1 MPKNQEENP
10 IKPTQPEESAPQET
24 PQEAPQEEKKPH
36 KGLFKNERV
45 NFIIGVILIIFS
57 IYLTISFIS
66 FLFTGSVDQSKIEN
80 LSIGELSS
88 VSNDIQ
94 NWTGAFGAY
103 LSNLMINR
111 WMGISAFIVALWLY
125 VVGRRFIRVSHTRM
139 IRFTITCALSI
150 IVLSLFFGFIFLHSY
165 QGTFLYLG
173 GYHGYYATQ
182 WLNAWIGPWGTALFI
197 AALAIILLVHLSYK
211 TIDYIR
217 RASSVNLTGRA
228 IQSIRK
234 KADQWANS
242 GDHDKPEK
250 EDDEKETTV
259 TPEDENTVPETAQ
272 TEPTPD
278 EMAQTD
284 IKPDDT
290 LAASEMDDITAGYPD
305 DLVEPLP
312 SPDELEEPAPHGHE
326 ETKRLTIDTGDPSF
340 VIETAETDEMTTQ
353 APPLEDYDPTKDLSH
368 YKRPT
373 FDLLDK
379 RESSEVEINMEEQAA
394 NKKLITETLKNYNIG
409 ISSITATVGPTVT
422 LYEIKP
428 EAGVRIA
435 RIKNLEND
443 IALSLSALGIRIIA
457 PIPGKGT
464 VGIEVPNK
472 EPKMVSMYSVLAS
485 RKFQECK
492 YDLPLALGKSITN
505 EVFIADLCKMP
516 HILVAGATGQGKSVG
531 LNAIIT
537 SLLYKKH
544 PAQLK
549 FVLVDPKMVEFSIYS
564 VIEKHFMAKL
574 PDAEKAVITDS
585 DKVIATLNSLCIE
598 MDNRYAL
605 LAKANVRTIKEYN
618 DEFIHRRLNP
628 NNGHK
633 FMPYIVVVIDEFAD
647 LIMMAGRDVEMP
659 IARIAQKARA
669 VGIHMVIATQRPST
683 TVITGN
689 IKANFPARI
698 AFRVMQMVDSR
709 TILDAP
715 GANQLIGRGDMLFT
729 EGGELKRIQCAFIDT
744 PEVKRIC
751 EYISHQQGYPEAY
764 ELPEYKNENS
774 DSGSGADMSNRD
786 PLFEE
791 AAKMIVVSGQASTSS
806 LQRRYSIGYNRAG
819 RLMDQLEAAGI
830 VGPSEGG
837 KPRQVLISDI
847 MALEN
852 KLDLMK

>member
-57 IYLTISFIS
+57 IYMTISFIS

-88 VSNDIQ
+88 ISNDIQ

-125 VVGRRFIRVSHTRM
+125 VVGRRFIKVSHTRM

-165 QGTFLYLG
+165 EGTFLYLS

-242 GDHDKPEK
+242 GDYDKPEK
-250 EDDEKETTV
+250 EDDEKEITV
-259 TPEDENTVPETAQ
+259 TPEDTVPETAQ

-278 EMAQTD
+278 EMSQTD
-284 IKPDDT
+284 IKPEDT

-312 SPDELEEPAPHGHE
+312 SPDELEEPAPHDHE

>member
-1 MPKNQEENP
+1 MPTNQDE
-10 IKPTQPEESAPQET
+10 TQIQST
-24 PQEAPQEEKKPH
+24 PLEGATPAEGSVQEEKPR
-36 KGLFKNERV
+36 KGLFKNEQAS
-45 NFIIGVILIIFS
+45 FITGIILIIFS
-57 IYLTISFIS
+57 VYLTISFIS
-66 FLFTGSVDQSKIEN
+66 FFFTGSADQSKIEN
-80 LSIGELSS
+80 LSVGELSS
-88 VSNDIQ
+88 ISNDIQ

-125 VVGRRFIRVSHTRM
+125 VVGRRFIKVAHTRM
-139 IRFTITCALSI
+139 IRFTISCTLSI
-150 IVLSLFFGFIFLHSY
+150 IVISLFFGFIFLHSY
-165 QGTFLYLG
+165 NHTFLYLG

-182 WLNAWIGPWGTALFI
+182 WLNAWIGPWGTALLI
-197 AALAIILLVHLSYK
+197 AALTIVLLVHLSYK

-228 IQSIRK
+228 IQAIK
-234 KADQWANS
+234 HKAAKVS
-242 GDHDKPEK
+242 EESHGE
-250 EDDEKETTV
+250 EDDDENKNQMTDEPEVRADEPKEETSAKTEQTTTHQSIETT
-259 TPEDENTVPETAQ
+259 ET
-272 TEPTPD
+272 TPD
-278 EMAQTD
+278 EEPVDSMPEFLDA
-284 IKPDDT
+284 P
-290 LAASEMDDITAGYPD
+290 
-305 DLVEPLP
+305 VEPIP
-312 SPDELEEPAPHGHE
+312 TPEEMQENATPDHE
-326 ETKRLTIDTGDPSF
+326 ETKRVTIDTGDPSF
-340 VIETAETDEMTTQ
+340 VIETAEAEELATQ
-353 APPLEDYDPTKDLSH
+353 AAPMEDYDPTKDLSH

-435 RIKNLEND
+435 RIKSLEND

-472 EPKMVSMYSVLAS
+472 DPKMVSMYSVLAS

-492 YDLPLALGKSITN
+492 YELPLALGKSITN

-564 VIEKHFMAKL
+564 SIERHFMAKL

-618 DEFIHRRLNP
+618 EEFIHRRLNP

-751 EYISHQQGYPEAY
+751 EYISKQQGYPEAY
-764 ELPEYKNENS
+764 ELPEYKNADS
-774 DSGSGADMSNRD
+774 DTGGSNDIANRD

-852 KLDLMK
+852 KLELMK

>member
-1 MPKNQEENP
+1 M
-10 IKPTQPEESAPQET
+10 
-24 PQEAPQEEKKPH
+24 
-36 KGLFKNERV
+36 
-45 NFIIGVILIIFS
+45 
-57 IYLTISFIS
+57 
-66 FLFTGSVDQSKIEN
+66 
-80 LSIGELSS
+80 
-88 VSNDIQ
+88 
-94 NWTGAFGAY
+94 
-103 LSNLMINR
+103 
-111 WMGISAFIVALWLY
+111 
-125 VVGRRFIRVSHTRM
+125 
-139 IRFTITCALSI
+139 
-150 IVLSLFFGFIFLHSY
+150 
-165 QGTFLYLG
+165 
-173 GYHGYYATQ
+173 
-182 WLNAWIGPWGTALFI
+182 
-197 AALAIILLVHLSYK
+197 
-211 TIDYIR
+211 
-217 RASSVNLTGRA
+217 
-228 IQSIRK
+228 
-234 KADQWANS
+234 
-242 GDHDKPEK
+242 
-250 EDDEKETTV
+250 
-259 TPEDENTVPETAQ
+259 
-272 TEPTPD
+272 
-278 EMAQTD
+278 
-284 IKPDDT
+284 
-290 LAASEMDDITAGYPD
+290 
-305 DLVEPLP
+305 
-312 SPDELEEPAPHGHE
+312 
-326 ETKRLTIDTGDPSF
+326 
-340 VIETAETDEMTTQ
+340 
-353 APPLEDYDPTKDLSH
+353 
-368 YKRPT
+368 
-373 FDLLDK
+373 
-379 RESSEVEINMEEQAA
+379 
-394 NKKLITETLKNYNIG
+394 
-409 ISSITATVGPTVT
+409 GPTVT

-492 YDLPLALGKSITN
+492 FDLPLALGKSITN

-564 VIEKHFMAKL
+564 SIERHFMAKL

-744 PEVKRIC
+744 QEVKNIC

-764 ELPEYKNENS
+764 ELPEYKSENS
-774 DSGSGADMSNRD
+774 DSGNSGDMTNRD

-852 KLDLMK
+852 KLELMK

>member
-250 EDDEKETTV
+250 EDDEKEITV
-259 TPEDENTVPETAQ
+259 TPEDTVPETAQ

-278 EMAQTD
+278 EMSQTD
-284 IKPDDT
+284 IKPEDT

-312 SPDELEEPAPHGHE
+312 SPDELEEPAPHDHE

-774 DSGSGADMSNRD
+774 DSGSGADISNRD

>member
-1 MPKNQEENP
+1 M
-10 IKPTQPEESAPQET
+10 
-24 PQEAPQEEKKPH
+24 
-36 KGLFKNERV
+36 FKNEQAS
-45 NFIIGVILIIFS
+45 FITGIILIIFS
-57 IYLTISFIS
+57 VYLTISFIS
-66 FLFTGSVDQSKIEN
+66 FFFTGSADQSKIEN
-80 LSIGELSS
+80 LSVGELSS
-88 VSNDIQ
+88 ISNDIQ

-125 VVGRRFIRVSHTRM
+125 VVGRRFIKVAHTRM
-139 IRFTITCALSI
+139 IRFTISCALSI

-165 QGTFLYLG
+165 NHTFLYLG
-173 GYHGYYATQ
+173 GYHGYYTTQ
-182 WLNAWIGPWGTALFI
+182 WLNAWIGPWGTALLI
-197 AALAIILLVHLSYK
+197 AALTIVLLVHLSYK

-228 IQSIRK
+228 IQAIK
-234 KADQWANS
+234 HKAAKVSEESHEEDV
-242 GDHDKPEK
+242 
-250 EDDEKETTV
+250 DDENKNQMTDEPEVRADEPKEETSAKTEQTTTHQSIETT
-259 TPEDENTVPETAQ
+259 ET
-272 TEPTPD
+272 TPD
-278 EMAQTD
+278 EEPVDSMPEFLDA
-284 IKPDDT
+284 P
-290 LAASEMDDITAGYPD
+290 
-305 DLVEPLP
+305 VEPIP
-312 SPDELEEPAPHGHE
+312 TPEEMQESATHDHEEP
-326 ETKRLTIDTGDPSF
+326 KRMTIDTGDPSF
-340 VIETAETDEMTTQ
+340 VIETAETEELATQ
-353 APPLEDYDPTKDLSH
+353 AAPMEDYDPTKDLSH

-435 RIKNLEND
+435 RIKSLEND

-472 EPKMVSMYSVLAS
+472 DPKMVSMYSVLAS

-492 YDLPLALGKSITN
+492 YELPLALGKSITN

-564 VIEKHFMAKL
+564 SIERHFMAKL

-618 DEFIHRRLNP
+618 EEFIHRRLNP

-751 EYISHQQGYPEAY
+751 EYISKQQGYPEAY
-764 ELPEYKNENS
+764 ELPEYKNADS
-774 DSGSGADMSNRD
+774 DTGGGNDIANRD

-852 KLDLMK
+852 KLELMK

>member
-88 VSNDIQ
+88 ISNDIQ

-125 VVGRRFIRVSHTRM
+125 VVGRRFIKVSHTRM

-250 EDDEKETTV
+250 EDDEKEITV
-259 TPEDENTVPETAQ
+259 TPEDTVPETAQ
-272 TEPTPD
+272 TEPTLD
-278 EMAQTD
+278 EMSQTD
-284 IKPDDT
+284 IKPEDT
-290 LAASEMDDITAGYPD
+290 LAASEMDDISAGFPD

-312 SPDELEEPAPHGHE
+312 SPDEMEEPAPLDHE

-549 FVLVDPKMVEFSIYS
+549 FVMVDPKMVEFSIYS
-564 VIEKHFMAKL
+564 SIERHFMAKL

>member
-259 TPEDENTVPETAQ
+259 TPEDTVPETAQ

-278 EMAQTD
+278 EMSQTN
-284 IKPDDT
+284 IKPEDT

-312 SPDELEEPAPHGHE
+312 SPDELEEPAPHDHE

-564 VIEKHFMAKL
+564 SIERHFMAKL

-744 PEVKRIC
+744 QEVKNIC

-764 ELPEYKNENS
+764 ELPEYKSENS
-774 DSGSGADMSNRD
+774 DSGNSGDMTNRD

-852 KLDLMK
+852 KLELMK

>member
-1 MPKNQEENP
+1 MPTNQDE
-10 IKPTQPEESAPQET
+10 TQIQST
-24 PQEAPQEEKKPH
+24 PLEGATPAEGSVQEEKPR
-36 KGLFKNERV
+36 KGLFKNEQAS
-45 NFIIGVILIIFS
+45 FITGIILIIFS
-57 IYLTISFIS
+57 VYLTISFIS
-66 FLFTGSVDQSKIEN
+66 FFFTGSADQSKIEN
-80 LSIGELSS
+80 LSVGELSS
-88 VSNDIQ
+88 ISNDIQ

-125 VVGRRFIRVSHTRM
+125 VVGRRFIKVAHTRM
-139 IRFTITCALSI
+139 IRFTISCALSI

-165 QGTFLYLG
+165 NHTFLYLG

-182 WLNAWIGPWGTALFI
+182 WLNAWIGPWGTALLI
-197 AALAIILLVHLSYK
+197 AALTIVLLVHLSYK

-228 IQSIRK
+228 IQAIK
-234 KADQWANS
+234 HKAAKVS
-242 GDHDKPEK
+242 EESHE
-250 EDDEKETTV
+250 EDDENKDQMTDEPEVRADEPKEETSAKAEQTAAHQSIETT
-259 TPEDENTVPETAQ
+259 ET
-272 TEPTPD
+272 TPD
-278 EMAQTD
+278 EEPVDSMPEFLDA
-284 IKPDDT
+284 P
-290 LAASEMDDITAGYPD
+290 
-305 DLVEPLP
+305 VEPIP
-312 SPDELEEPAPHGHE
+312 TPEEMQENTTHDHE
-326 ETKRLTIDTGDPSF
+326 ENKRVTIDTGDPSF
-340 VIETAETDEMTTQ
+340 VIETAETEELATQ
-353 APPLEDYDPTKDLSH
+353 AAPMEDYDPTKDLSH

-435 RIKNLEND
+435 RIKSLEND

-472 EPKMVSMYSVLAS
+472 DPKMVSMYSVLAS

-492 YDLPLALGKSITN
+492 YELPLALGKSITN

-564 VIEKHFMAKL
+564 SIERHFMAKL

-618 DEFIHRRLNP
+618 EEFIHRRLNP

-751 EYISHQQGYPEAY
+751 EYISKQQGYPEAY
-764 ELPEYKNENS
+764 ELPEYKNADS
-774 DSGSGADMSNRD
+774 DTGGGNDIANRD

-852 KLDLMK
+852 KLELMK

>member
-250 EDDEKETTV
+250 EDDEKEITV
-259 TPEDENTVPETAQ
+259 TPEDTVPETAQ

-278 EMAQTD
+278 EMSQTD
-284 IKPDDT
+284 IKPEDT

-312 SPDELEEPAPHGHE
+312 SPDELEEPAPHDHE

-435 RIKNLEND
+435 RIKSLEND

-472 EPKMVSMYSVLAS
+472 DPKMVSMYSVLAS

-492 YDLPLALGKSITN
+492 YELPLALGKSITN

-564 VIEKHFMAKL
+564 SIERHFMAKL

-618 DEFIHRRLNP
+618 EEFIHRRLNP

>member
-250 EDDEKETTV
+250 EDDEKEITV
-259 TPEDENTVPETAQ
+259 TPEDTVPETAQ
-272 TEPTPD
+272 TESTPD
-278 EMAQTD
+278 EMSQTD
-284 IKPDDT
+284 IKPEDT

-312 SPDELEEPAPHGHE
+312 SPDELEEPAPHDHE

>member
-1 MPKNQEENP
+1 MPTNQDE
-10 IKPTQPEESAPQET
+10 TQIQST
-24 PQEAPQEEKKPH
+24 PLEGATPAEGSVQEEKTR
-36 KGLFKNERV
+36 KGLFKNEQV
-45 NFIIGVILIIFS
+45 SFITGIILIIFS
-57 IYLTISFIS
+57 VYLTISFIS
-66 FLFTGSVDQSKIEN
+66 FFFTGSADQSKIEN
-80 LSIGELSS
+80 LSVGELSS
-88 VSNDIQ
+88 ISNDIQ

-125 VVGRRFIRVSHTRM
+125 VAGRRFIKVAHTRM
-139 IRFTITCALSI
+139 IRFTISCALSI

-165 QGTFLYLG
+165 NHTFLYLG
-173 GYHGYYATQ
+173 GYHGYYTTQ
-182 WLNAWIGPWGTALFI
+182 WLNAWIGPWGTALLI
-197 AALAIILLVHLSYK
+197 AALTIVLLVHLSYK

-228 IQSIRK
+228 IQAIK
-234 KADQWANS
+234 HKAAKVS
-242 GDHDKPEK
+242 EESHE
-250 EDDEKETTV
+250 EDDENKDQMTDEPEVRADEPKEETSAKAEQTAAHQSIETT
-259 TPEDENTVPETAQ
+259 ET
-272 TEPTPD
+272 TPD
-278 EMAQTD
+278 EEPVDSMPEFLDA
-284 IKPDDT
+284 P
-290 LAASEMDDITAGYPD
+290 
-305 DLVEPLP
+305 VEPIP
-312 SPDELEEPAPHGHE
+312 TPEEMQENTTHDHEEP
-326 ETKRLTIDTGDPSF
+326 KRMTIDTGDPSF
-340 VIETAETDEMTTQ
+340 VIETAEAEELATQ
-353 APPLEDYDPTKDLSH
+353 AAPMEDYDPTKDLSH

-435 RIKNLEND
+435 RIKSLEND

-472 EPKMVSMYSVLAS
+472 DPKMVSMYSVLAS

-492 YDLPLALGKSITN
+492 YELPLALGKSITN

-564 VIEKHFMAKL
+564 SIERHFMAKL

-618 DEFIHRRLNP
+618 EEFIHRRLNP

-751 EYISHQQGYPEAY
+751 EYISKQQGYPEAY
-764 ELPEYKNENS
+764 ELPEYKNADS
-774 DSGSGADMSNRD
+774 DTGGGNDIANRD

-852 KLDLMK
+852 KLELMK

>member
-1 MPKNQEENP
+1 MPTDPEENK
-10 IKPTQPEESAPQET
+10 IET
-24 PQEAPQEEKKPH
+24 VQSEGINNETLAEKENRKSI
-36 KGLFKNERV
+36 LKNERV
-45 NFIIGVILIIFS
+45 NFVAGIILVIFS
-57 IYLTISFIS
+57 IYMVISFIS
-66 FLFTGSVDQSKIEN
+66 FFFTGSIDQSKIEN
-80 LSIGELSS
+80 LSVGELSDIG
-88 VSNDIQ
+88 NEIQ

-111 WMGISAFIVALWLY
+111 WMGISSFIVALWLY
-125 VVGRRFIRVSHTRM
+125 VVGRRLMKVAHPRM
-139 IRFTITCALSI
+139 IRFTISCALSI
-150 IVLSLFFGFIFLHSY
+150 IVLSLLFGFLFMYSY
-165 QGTFLYLG
+165 NDTFLYLG
-173 GYHGYYATQ
+173 GYHGYYITQ
-182 WLNAWIGPWGTALFI
+182 WLDAWIGPWGTALFI
-197 AALAIILLVHLSYK
+197 IALTIILMVHLSFK
-211 TIDYIR
+211 TIEYIR
-217 RASSVNLTGRA
+217 RISSVNLTGKA
-228 IQSIRK
+228 IQALK
-234 KADQWANS
+234 NKANQSEYGPNA
-242 GDHDKPEK
+242 P
-250 EDDEKETTV
+250 DDSDSDETETAAGQENDPSHLEKETS
-259 TPEDENTVPETAQ
+259 PEPVN
-272 TEPTPD
+272 PD
-278 EMAQTD
+278 ILPQ
-284 IKPDDT
+284 
-290 LAASEMDDITAGYPD
+290 YPD
-305 DLVEPLP
+305 DPIEEIPTPEEIEENTP
-312 SPDELEEPAPHGHE
+312 SVE
-326 ETKRLTIDTGDPSF
+326 ETAKRVTFDTGDPDF
-340 VIETAETDEMTTQ
+340 VIETAEAEELATQ
-353 APPLEDYDPTKDLSH
+353 VTPMEEYDPTKELSH
-368 YKRPT
+368 YKQPT
-373 FDLLDK
+373 FDLLEK

-435 RIKNLEND
+435 RIKSLEND

-472 EPKMVSMYSVLAS
+472 DPKMVSMYSVLAS
-485 RKFQECK
+485 KKFQECK
-492 YDLPLALGKSITN
+492 YELPMALGKSITN
-505 EVFIADLCKMP
+505 EVYIADLCKMP

-564 VIEKHFMAKL
+564 VIENHFMAKL

-618 DEFIHRRLNP
+618 EEFIHRRLNP
-628 NNGHK
+628 NSGHK
-633 FMPYIVVVIDEFAD
+633 FVPYIVVLIDEFAD

-751 EYISHQQGYPEAY
+751 EYISKQQGYPEPY
-764 ELPEYKNENS
+764 ELPEYKNA
-774 DSGSGADMSNRD
+774 DSEMGGGSNDVINRD

-837 KPRQVLISDI
+837 KPRQVLIMDI

-852 KLDLMK
+852 KLELLK

>member
-1 MPKNQEENP
+1 MPTNQDE
-10 IKPTQPEESAPQET
+10 TQIQST
-24 PQEAPQEEKKPH
+24 PLEGATPAEGSVQEEKPR
-36 KGLFKNERV
+36 KGLFKNEQAS
-45 NFIIGVILIIFS
+45 FITGIILIIFS
-57 IYLTISFIS
+57 VYLTISFIS
-66 FLFTGSVDQSKIEN
+66 FFFTGSADQSKIEN
-80 LSIGELSS
+80 LSVGELSS
-88 VSNDIQ
+88 ISNDIQ

-125 VVGRRFIRVSHTRM
+125 VVGRRFIKVAHTRM
-139 IRFTITCALSI
+139 IRFTISCALSI

-165 QGTFLYLG
+165 NHTFLYLG
-173 GYHGYYATQ
+173 GYHGYYTTQ
-182 WLNAWIGPWGTALFI
+182 WLNAWIGPWGTALLI
-197 AALAIILLVHLSYK
+197 AALTIVLLVHLSYK

-228 IQSIRK
+228 IQAIK
-234 KADQWANS
+234 HKAAKVSEESHEEDV
-242 GDHDKPEK
+242 
-250 EDDEKETTV
+250 DDENKNQMTDEPEVRADEPKEETSAKTEQTTTHQSIETT
-259 TPEDENTVPETAQ
+259 ET
-272 TEPTPD
+272 TPD
-278 EMAQTD
+278 EEPVDSMPEFLDA
-284 IKPDDT
+284 P
-290 LAASEMDDITAGYPD
+290 
-305 DLVEPLP
+305 VEPIP
-312 SPDELEEPAPHGHE
+312 TPEEMQESATHDHEEP
-326 ETKRLTIDTGDPSF
+326 KRMTIDTGDPSF
-340 VIETAETDEMTTQ
+340 VIETAETEELATQ
-353 APPLEDYDPTKDLSH
+353 AAPMEDYDPTKDLSH

-435 RIKNLEND
+435 RIKSLEND

-472 EPKMVSMYSVLAS
+472 DPKMVSMYSVLAS

-492 YDLPLALGKSITN
+492 YELPLALGKSITN

-564 VIEKHFMAKL
+564 SIERHFMAKL

-618 DEFIHRRLNP
+618 EEFIHRRLNP

-751 EYISHQQGYPEAY
+751 EYISKQQGYPEAY
-764 ELPEYKNENS
+764 ELPEYKNADS
-774 DSGSGADMSNRD
+774 DTGGGNDIANRD

-852 KLDLMK
+852 KLELMK

>member
-125 VVGRRFIRVSHTRM
+125 VVGRRFIQVSHTRM

-259 TPEDENTVPETAQ
+259 TPEDTVPETAQ

-278 EMAQTD
+278 EMSQTD
-284 IKPDDT
+284 IKPGDT

-312 SPDELEEPAPHGHE
+312 SPDELEEPAPHDHE

>member
-250 EDDEKETTV
+250 EDDEKEITV
-259 TPEDENTVPETAQ
+259 TPEDTVPETAQ

-278 EMAQTD
+278 EMSQTD

-312 SPDELEEPAPHGHE
+312 SPDELEEPAPHDHE

>member
-1 MPKNQEENP
+1 MPKNQEENQ

-250 EDDEKETTV
+250 EDDEKEITV
-259 TPEDENTVPETAQ
+259 TPEDTVPETAQ

-278 EMAQTD
+278 EMSQTD

-312 SPDELEEPAPHGHE
+312 SPDELEEPAPHDHE